1 MKSRSKFM
9 TVVAAAAAA
18 WAVAVSPA
26 SAASAE
32 TDVTESSTGGTALT
46 FSACRV
52 SSYGQGCYA
61 PIGDW
66 FSVEDG
72 KADGHS
78 AVVVWDLY
86 KKDSAGNFTVLT
98 RWGTIWNNRGNGT
111 IGYQNKTFPD
121 GLKVKFQL
129 CVGEYAD
136 LAVDA
141 STCTSTVTTAS

>member
-52 SSYGQGCYA
+52 SSYGQGCFA
-61 PIGDW
+61 PNGDW

-78 AVVVWDLY
+78 AVVYWELY

-98 RWGTIWNNRGNGT
+98 RWGTIWNTRGNGT

-141 STCTSTVTTAS
+141 NTCTSMVTTAS